1 MRSAVTSIYLAL
13 HCLVSVSYVSATDH
27 IPPETYTG
35 FWWHGMHWPAF
46 WWIFPLM
53 FLVMMVIFFVIMRK
67 WSMGCMWRDR
77 MMGGA
82 GLREPMNHSLDEP
95 SESAIAILNK
105 RYAKGEIDKQEYE
118 EKKRPFLR
126 FLKTQWNDF
135 RVMMSNTHLNC

>member
-1 MRSAVTSIYLAL
+1 MGIMKSAVTSIYLAL

-35 FWWHGMHWPAF
+35 FWWHGMLWPAF

-77 MMGGA
+77 MMDGPESGDTMKRNL
-82 GLREPMNHSLDEP
+82 GES
-95 SESAIAILNK
+95 SESALEILDK
-105 RYAKGEIDKQEYE
+105 RYARGEVEKQEYE
-118 EKKRPFLR
+118 EKKAAIVESM
-126 FLKTQWNDF
+126 K
-135 RVMMSNTHLNC
+135 